1 MHSGVAVGGQPLE
14 ILLETAAVELGH
26 FYNLP
31 SWQWNT
37 SYLVQPEFTSGLGNY
52 NNDLTLFLER
62 FIIDAERFAM
72 VNRIHE
78 GIKVNGESLM
88 RHDIERVAF
97 DGTFLKEMTT
107 RNRWTEEYFVT
118 TLGEEGLY
126 DLEGGKVEG
135 SCSSKEMLQVAHE
148 RIEHILATHQVNPP
162 LSSDVIEEMEAIIRR
177 AQKSLVG

>member
-1 MHSGVAVGGQPLE
+1 
-14 ILLETAAVELGH
+14 
-26 FYNLP
+26 
-31 SWQWNT
+31 
-37 SYLVQPEFTSGLGNY
+37 
-52 NNDLTLFLER
+52 
-62 FIIDAERFAM
+62 M